1 VRPGSRWQH
10 ALKPGMRQQCAL
22 GLGSRMA
29 GSGSMMVSRATEERE
44 RARGQKIVK
53 CGEREHGA

>member
-1 VRPGSRWQH
+1 
-10 ALKPGMRQQCAL
+10 MRQQCAL

-29 GSGSMMVSRATEERE
+29 GSGSMMVSRAKAERE
-44 RARGQKIVK
+44 GARGQKIVK